1 MGIDGFH
8 KWIDKS
14 YPNAYININNDNIF
28 HHMYIDLNY
37 LLHLCHYNSN
47 DEVHLLNKMG
57 ITILDMCM
65 KIQPCI
71 SLNLFC
77 DGTAPFAK
85 MVLQRERRCKNIK
98 TDEDIFKTSL
108 NFTPG
113 TKFIKEISTKLEK
126 YIKIIKSQF
135 NINVN
140 IDSIAPGEAEI
151 KIKNK
156 LLKYYNNNKNHNHLL
171 ITNDADVVLILSSDE
186 SYKKT
191 NIMINNKILSIE
203 KLMYEHF
210 KIYNNKLINTYHNLD
225 FVFLSLLLGN
235 DYIPKISEISPIK
248 IWDSYKLNINKHEY
262 LIKKENNKFD
272 INKQFLIDILNDCI
286 GKIGKNKIKKNYYL
300 FNREI
305 YSNYFE
311 GILWTIDMYKSGR
324 CKNYNYIC
332 NYQRPINILDFVL
345 YIDSLENINKYNF
358 IEAEPI
364 PSILCGILLLP
375 KNANELIDEKYKKF
389 MDDIKE
395 IYDSNFKISI
405 TFIND
410 ILKKYREYENT
421 L

>member
-8 KWIDKS
+8 KWIDNT
-14 YPNAYININNDNIF
+14 YPNAFLNINNDNIF

-47 DEVHLLNKMG
+47 DEVHLINKMG
-57 ITILDMCM
+57 VIILDMCA

-98 TDEDIFKTSL
+98 TDDNIFKTSL

-135 NINVN
+135 NIIVN

-156 LLKYYNNNKNHNHLL
+156 LLKYYENNINHTHLL
-171 ITNDADVVLILSSDE
+171 VTNDADVVLILASDE

-191 NIMINNKILSIE
+191 NILINNKILSIN
-203 KLMYEHF
+203 KLLNEHF
-210 KIYNNKLINTYHNLD
+210 KKYGNKVNNLD
-225 FVFLSLLLGN
+225 FVFLNLLLGN
-235 DYIPKISEISPIK
+235 DYIPKISEISPQK
-248 IWDSYKLNINKHEY
+248 IWDSYKLNINNYEY

-286 GKIGKNKIKKNYYL
+286 GKIGKNKIKKNYYI
-300 FNREI
+300 FNRNI

-345 YIDSLENINKYNF
+345 YIDSLENINNYNF
-358 IEAEPI
+358 TEAEPI

-375 KNANELIDEKYKKF
+375 KEANELIDKKYVNF
-389 MDDIKE
+389 MNEIKE
-395 IYDSNFKISI
+395 IYNQNFKISI
-405 TFIND
+405 KFMQD
-410 ILKKYREYENT
+410 VLKKYRDYEYN